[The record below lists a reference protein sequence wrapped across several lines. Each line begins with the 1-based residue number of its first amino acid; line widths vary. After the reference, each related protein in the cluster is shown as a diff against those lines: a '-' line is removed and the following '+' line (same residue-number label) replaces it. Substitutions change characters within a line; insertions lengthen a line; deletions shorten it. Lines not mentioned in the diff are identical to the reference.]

1 MPKEKKRYVVT
12 YSDDQSGKEALSA
25 TLNISTADIED
36 GLDIMSSNRTLSDA
50 DVLHF
55 DNLNTS
61 VVSLTDKEKADLAKK
76 PGVIEV
82 VEDFE
87 MHALDVYPNP
97 GNGTAFAG
105 NDTYDGQADSGDD
118 TAQTQYLHG
127 YSDGYQAMQQAIRSL
142 LDTGGNGEQSS
153 RQPPLLR
160 PMPQLPLPFPF
171 PRPWPPISIP
181 LQPIPW
187 NIQAVKAPAAWKRG
201 IRGEGVKVAIL
212 DTGIGPHTD
221 LIVAGGAS
229 FISGV
234 GSFNDDNGHGTH
246 CAGITGARNNFVGV
260 VGVAPRCQLYAVKVL
275 AGNGSGPFSGIV
287 AGLGWALANKMDVVS
302 MSLGAVM
309 PCQDAP
315 TALVNAINQLMA
327 AGCIVVAAA
336 GNSFGAANPADRFVG
351 IPGSINGVIAV
362 GATSQTNQIAPF
374 SSRGG
379 ACNQVTISAPGVSIN
394 STFSTPSNVYRQL
407 SGTSMACPHV
417 AGAAALVKQRF
428 PGISVAAARF
438 KLTATASDLGVPGN
452 DTTFGAGLVNCDLA
466 TL

>member
-1 MPKEKKRYVVT
+1 MSKEKKRYVVT
-12 YSDDQSGKEALSA
+12 YSDDQSGKEALSE
-25 TLNISTADIED
+25 TLNISVADIED
-36 GLDIMSSNRTLSDA
+36 GLTVMSSDRTISDA
-50 DVLHF
+50 DVLYF

-61 VVSLTDKEKADLAKK
+61 VVSLTDREKAELAKK
-76 PGVIEV
+76 PGVVEV

-87 MHALDVYPNP
+87 MYALDAYTN
-97 GNGTAFAG
+97 N
-105 NDTYDGQADSGDD
+105 GDD
-118 TAQTQYLHG
+118 TDVFDLETFAGQTSAPHDSGQVMYMRG
-127 YSDGYQAMQQAIRSL
+127 YGDGYKAMQDQVRQL
-142 LDTGGNGEQSS
+142 LMPDTSPGEQTDLQ
-153 RQPPLLR
+153 QPPVLQPIPR
-160 PMPQLPLPFPF
+160 LPLPFPHPF
-171 PRPWPPISIP
+171 PPILLP
-181 LQPIPW
+181 TQPIPW
-187 NIQAVKAPAAWKRG
+187 NIRAVKAPAAWKRG
-201 IRGEGVKVAIL
+201 IRGDGVKVAVF
-212 DTGIGPHTD
+212 DTGIGPHSD

-246 CAGITGARNNFVGV
+246 CAGIVGARNNFIGV

-275 AGNGSGPFSGIV
+275 AASGNGPFSGIV

-309 PCQDAP
+309 PCQNAP

-336 GNSFGAANPADRFVG
+336 GNSFQSPNAADRFVG
-351 IPGSINGVIAV
+351 IPGSIRGVIAV

-394 STFSTPSNVYRQL
+394 STFPTPPNGYRPL

-417 AGAAALVKQRF
+417 AGAAAMLKQRF

-438 KLTATASDLGVPGN
+438 KLTATATDLGAPGN
-452 DTTFGAGLVNCDLA
+452 DITFGAGLVNCDLA